1 MGIPHSLHS
10 RFLLSLLQAFLLFFH
25 CPHLTPPNYEA
36 QTTFNPTNELH
47 WPQPSAPS
55 LPLVPLFSCSASPV
69 EDAVI
74 RARLPSSSFSVTHVL
89 PLATSSP
96 FAPCSHSV
104 CVPLLSLSTQP
115 NSITFS
121 PLYKDARVD
130 GLVRIHVPFSLSD
143 LSQIEKGLGSYNGNS
158 STFLKKFQHITESYN
173 LTWHYQQLS
182 PWGSAS
188 ELSLRTGYGTCRQN
202 PTK

>member
-36 QTTFNPTNELH
+36 QTTFNPANELH
-47 WPQPSAPS
+47 WPHPSAPS

-69 EDAVI
+69 EDGHYK
-74 RARLPSSSFSVTHVL
+74 RPGFPRHPSLSPMFL

-115 NSITFS
+115 NSITCS

-188 ELSLRTGYGTCRQN
+188 ELSLRTG
-202 PTK
+202 